1 MIGLH
6 FCHPSKTPAGVP
18 RLHIQ
23 AFPPSF
29 VLELTGGR
37 HIPELQPQGRERD
50 LMRRLVA
57 ARKAGGSPDPLDL
70 AAYEASYTA
79 RALRLADRCRQC
91 LESLQD
97 DQQSPITGPVAL
109 FCTCSVPEAAAGRCH
124 RAWAAQ
130 ALATVPG
137 FRVWLDG
144 RPLPCVTG
152 E

>member
-1 MIGLH
+1 MIDLH
-6 FCHPSKTPAGVP
+6 FCHPSKAPADIP

-23 AFPPSF
+23 AYPLPF
-29 VLELTGGR
+29 VVRLTGGR
-37 HIPELQPQGRERD
+37 HIPELQPQGEERE
-50 LMRRLVA
+50 LMLRLVA
-57 ARKAGGSPDPLDL
+57 ARNAGHPSEPLHL
-70 AAYEASYTA
+70 AAYELSYKM
-79 RALRLADRCRQC
+79 RAFQLADRCRQC

-97 DQQSPITGPVAL
+97 DRQSSITGPVAI
-109 FCTCSVPEAAAGRCH
+109 FCTCSVSEAAAGRCH

-144 RPLPCVTG
+144 AMLGRG